1 MKYLWMSLFMLM
13 SGCTVTQPYI
23 VEYKISPK
31 ITNEKSSAKM
41 CKNKSLKI
49 AQVFGSSSLMS
60 HSMKYSK
67 NEYEEHSF
75 TESKWATTPAVAI
88 NESIVQSIRSKNI
101 FSNVSSFKSRSRSDF
116 ILESDVEEFMQY
128 FSDENNNS
136 FVKVSITMSL
146 IDAKNSQVVKSK
158 KFTKKM
164 NVENINAKSGVQEL
178 NIALQKVLDQSN
190 EWLEGICK

>member
-1 MKYLWMSLFMLM
+1 MKYLWISLFMLM
-13 SGCTVTQPYI
+13 SACTVTQPYI

-31 ITNEKSSAKM
+31 ISNEKSSAKM
-41 CKNKSLKI
+41 CKEKSLKV

-67 NEYEEHSF
+67 NKYEEHSF

-116 ILESDVEEFMQY
+116 ILESDVDEFMQY
-128 FSDENNNS
+128 FSDENNSS

-146 IDAKNSQVVKSK
+146 IDAKNKKVLKSK
-158 KFTKKM
+158 MFTEEM
-164 NVENINAKSGVQEL
+164 NVVNLNAKSGVEEL
-178 NIALQKVLDQSN
+178 NIALQTVLEQSN
-190 EWLEGICK
+190 EWLEDICK